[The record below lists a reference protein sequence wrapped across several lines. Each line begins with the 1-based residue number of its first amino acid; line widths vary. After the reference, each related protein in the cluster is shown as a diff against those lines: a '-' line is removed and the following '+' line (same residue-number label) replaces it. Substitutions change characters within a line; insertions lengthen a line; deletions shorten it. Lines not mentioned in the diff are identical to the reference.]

1 MILRSRAVA
10 GQAVALA
17 NPGVETAL
25 RGWESR
31 VAAARAEGRSEA
43 QAEARARI
51 AAAEER
57 AAQAEGKAQ
66 TRAAADAEARIQA
79 ESAALHTRL
88 DGALAAL
95 AAAEER
101 LSGLEKALVAG
112 SRADLK
118 DLALGIAER
127 ILAREVETDPEWM
140 DALLTE
146 ALARIPDKRAVVV
159 RLHPDDGATVRGR
172 IHAIAGDVP
181 GLERVVVEDDP
192 GLRLGDLVLRS
203 QGTRLDAGLRGAL
216 ERVAR
221 RLDVEAPAVAA
232 EAGPEPR
239 P

>member
-31 VAAARAEGRSEA
+31 VAAARAEGR
-43 QAEARARI
+43 AEAEAEAKARI

-57 AAQAEGKAQ
+57 AAQAEAKA
-66 TRAAADAEARIQA
+66 RAKASAEAEARIQA
-79 ESAALHTRL
+79 ESAALHARL
-88 DGALAAL
+88 DGGLAAL

-101 LSGLEKALVAG
+101 LAGLEKSLVAG
-112 SRADLK
+112 SRAALA
-118 DLALGIAER
+118 DLAVGIAER

-140 DALLTE
+140 DALLAE

-159 RLHPDDGATVRGR
+159 RLHPDDAATVRAR
-172 IHAIAGDVP
+172 IPAIAGDIP
-181 GLERVVVEDDP
+181 GLERVVVEDDA
-192 GLRLGDLVLRS
+192 GLRIGDLVLRS

-221 RLDVEAPAVAA
+221 RLAAEAPAVAP